1 MYRIVGIPN
10 IYWSGNEREFNA
22 IVIDLLGD
30 TLSTLLVNSKHKFSL
45 KTVLMLA
52 DQIVKYA
59 QTIAWKNRICSFQK
73 LHSPRHQTNQLLDR
87 IDR

>member
-59 QTIAWKNRICSFQK
+59 QTIA
-73 LHSPRHQTNQLLDR
+73 
-87 IDR
+87 